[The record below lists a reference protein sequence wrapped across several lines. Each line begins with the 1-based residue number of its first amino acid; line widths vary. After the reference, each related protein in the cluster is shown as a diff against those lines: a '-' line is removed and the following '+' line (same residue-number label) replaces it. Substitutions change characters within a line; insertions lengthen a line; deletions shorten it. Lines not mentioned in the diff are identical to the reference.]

1 MVVDTIKPRE
11 YNCSRMKK
19 NPQNEPR
26 TSPFGRK
33 LLEDLREAGDRGL
46 NPQRL
51 KSAGVLKELKKLSK
65 QGFAVSLGDLI
76 FISAEVYN
84 KHARTILGERK
95 PGEEISVSE
104 ARNSTGLSRKYLFP
118 ILNRMETEGFVK
130 REGNVRVVL
139 G

>member
-1 MVVDTIKPRE
+1 MTPQRPWE
-11 YNCSRMKK
+11 YNYSRMKK
-19 NPQNEPR
+19 SAQNEPR

-51 KSAGVLKELKKLSK
+51 KSSGVLKELKKLSK

-76 FISAEVYN
+76 FISAEVYE
-84 KHARTILGERK
+84 KHARTIIGERK